1 MKNIF
6 KTFIMIAAAFV
17 MAGCLN
23 HVDDSGF
30 DPKTPKIS
38 FSEENLSIDQNGG
51 ELTVKLNSNLP
62 WRVTSDVAWLTLS
75 DANGLESKDLV
86 LTVAKNRTRKERVAT
101 ITAWIIADKPVKM
114 TVTQDPTPAG
124 ESFTY
129 YVKADGDG
137 LAEGFTW
144 ETATTLPTAMEKAAD
159 GDKICVAAGTYTPIT
174 LIPGGESEQE
184 RTFEFHSNFT
194 IEGGYPADATT
205 GAVADPS
212 KNETIF
218 DGVGSAYHVVV
229 VSASKDNTPA
239 VLKNVTITGGR
250 THTVNQQTYRQ
261 AGENLVDVG
270 MGGGLYIGKANF
282 IMENCKVIANA
293 ATLAAGC
300 YISPNAEVTFR
311 QCVFQNNAAD
321 SNGGGIWNA
330 GGTVYMYDCVVAQN
344 TSGQQA
350 AGYYSIDS
358 GGTITVSRIYNTAF
372 YENDCTQKNE
382 KRSGGALYIRAG
394 SDAVFV
400 NCSFTGNKAG
410 WGAALSAHGAGSD
423 ASKFSKTT
431 LFNCTITGNH
441 ANNGGGGLFAYN
453 ANVDVTAYNCII
465 SGNTSSGIAAEAGA
479 TDGVSPNCVKVKN
492 SILGS
497 SLVDA
502 TGGNVGGWSFSPS
515 SMLGAFGLYE
525 NGITQCFPLVV
536 SADNPAVDQG
546 LSNAE
551 LKELASA
558 GFTPVIDT
566 ELLLKDQ
573 NGTPRTKKSIGS
585 YNSK

>member
-6 KTFIMIAAAFV
+6 KTFIMLAAAFV

-23 HVDDSGF
+23 SIDDSGF
-30 DPKTPKIS
+30 EPKTPNIS

-51 ELTVKLNSNLP
+51 ELTVMLNSNLP
-62 WRVTSDVAWLTLS
+62 WRVTSDAAWLTIS
-75 DANGLESKDLV
+75 DDNGMEGKELV
-86 LTVAKNRTRKERVAT
+86 LSVAKNRTRKERVAT
-101 ITAWIIADKPVKM
+101 LTAWVIADQPVKM

-129 YVKADGDG
+129 YVKVDGDG

-144 ETATTLPTAMEKAAD
+144 ETATTLASAMEKAAD

-174 LIPGGESEQE
+174 LIPGGESEEE

-194 IEGGYPADATT
+194 IEGGYPADAVT

-212 KNETIF
+212 NNETIF

-229 VSASKDNTPA
+229 VSAAKDNTPA

-250 THTVNQQTYRQ
+250 SHTVNQQTYRQ

-293 ATLAAGC
+293 AALAAGC

-311 QCVFQNNAAD
+311 ECVFQNNSAD

-330 GGTVYMYDCVVAQN
+330 GGTLYMYDSVVAQN
-344 TSGQQA
+344 TCGQQA

-358 GGTITVSRIYNTAF
+358 GGTITVSRIYNTLF
-372 YENDCTQKNE
+372 LENDCTQKNE

-400 NCSFTGNKAG
+400 NCTITGNKAG
-410 WGAALSAHGAGSD
+410 WGAAISGHGTGQEAAKLSNTN
-423 ASKFSKTT
+423 F
-431 LFNCTITGNH
+431 FNCTITGNH

-453 ANVDVTAYNCII
+453 VGAQITAYNCIV
-465 SGNTSSGIAAEAGA
+465 SGNTSSGIAAESGVM
-479 TDGVSPNCVKVKN
+479 DGVDANRVLVKN
-492 SILGS
+492 SVLGS

-502 TGGNVGGWSFSPS
+502 TGGPVGGWGFST
-515 SMLGAFGLYE
+515 SMLGELGYYDNSL
-525 NGITQCFPLVV
+525 TKCFPLVV

-546 LSNAE
+546 LSNAD
-551 LKELASA
+551 LQAVAA
-558 GFTPVIDT
+558 GFNPAIDM
-566 ELLLKDQ
+566 ELLLSGQ
-573 NGTPRTKKSIGS
+573 NAIQRTKKSIGS
-585 YNSK
+585 YNAK

>member
-6 KTFIMIAAAFV
+6 KTFIMLAASIV

-23 HVDDSGF
+23 SIDETGF
-30 DPKTPKIS
+30 DPQTPNIS

-51 ELTVKLNSNLP
+51 ELKVMLNSNLP
-62 WRVTSDVAWLTLS
+62 WRVTSDAAWLTVS
-75 DANGLESKDLV
+75 EENGLEGKELV
-86 LTVAKNRTRKERVAT
+86 LTVARNRTRKERIAT
-101 ITAWIIADKPVKM
+101 LTAWIIADQPVKM

-144 ETATTLPTAMEKAAD
+144 ETATTLASAMGKAAD

-174 LIPGGESEQE
+174 LIPGGETEEE
-184 RTFEFHSNFT
+184 RTFEIHSNFT
-194 IEGGYPADATT
+194 IEGGYPADAVT
-205 GAVADPS
+205 GAVADPAN
-212 KNETIF
+212 NETIL
-218 DGVGSAYHVVV
+218 DGAGSAYHVVV

-250 THTVNQQTYRQ
+250 THTANQQTYRQ

-270 MGGGLYIGKANF
+270 LAGGIYIGKANF
-282 IMENCKVIANA
+282 VMENCKVIANA
-293 ATLAAGC
+293 AALAAGC

-311 QCVFQNNAAD
+311 QCVFQNNSAD

-330 GGTVYMYDCVVAQN
+330 GGTLYMYDSVVAQN
-344 TSGQQA
+344 TCGQQA

-358 GGTITVSRIYNTAF
+358 GGTITVSRIYNTLF
-372 YENDCTQKNE
+372 LENDCTQKNE

-400 NCSFTGNKAG
+400 NCTITGNKAG
-410 WGAALSAHGAGSD
+410 WGAAISGHGTGQEAAKLSN
-423 ASKFSKTT
+423 TT
-431 LFNCTITGNH
+431 FFNCTITGNH

-453 ANVDVTAYNCII
+453 AGAQITAYNCIV
-465 SGNTSSGIAAEAGA
+465 SGNTSSGIAAESGVF
-479 TDGVSPNCVKVKN
+479 DGVDANRVLVKN
-492 SILGS
+492 SVLGS

-502 TGGNVGGWSFSPS
+502 AGGAVGGWGFST
-515 SMLGAFGLYE
+515 SMIGELGYYD
-525 NGITQCFPLVV
+525 NSITKCFPLVV

-546 LSNAE
+546 LSNAD
-551 LKELASA
+551 LQELAG
-558 GFTPVIDT
+558 GFNPAVDM
-566 ELLLKDQ
+566 ELLLSGQ
-573 NGTPRTKKSIGS
+573 NAVQRTKKSIGS
-585 YNSK
+585 YNAK

>member
-6 KTFIMIAAAFV
+6 KAFIMLTAAFV
-17 MAGCLN
+17 LAGCLN
-23 HVDDSGF
+23 SIDDSGF
-30 DPKTPKIS
+30 DPKTPNIT

-51 ELTVKLNSNLP
+51 ELTVKINSNLP
-62 WRVTSDVAWLTLS
+62 WRVTSNAAWLTVS
-75 DANGLESKDLV
+75 EPNGLESKDIV

-101 ITAWIIADKPVKM
+101 LTAWIIADKPVTM

-129 YVKADGDG
+129 YVKMDGDAA
-137 LAEGFTW
+137 AEGFTW
-144 ETATTLPTAMEKAAD
+144 ETATTIYAAMEKAAD
-159 GDKICVAAGTYTPIT
+159 GDKICVAAGSYSPIT
-174 LIPGGESEQE
+174 LIPGGEDEKD

-218 DGVGSAYHVVV
+218 DGLGSAYHVVV
-229 VSASKDNTPA
+229 VSAAKDNTPS

-250 THTVNQQTYRQ
+250 TAAANQTTYRQ
-261 AGENLVDVG
+261 AGENLVDIG
-270 MGGGLYIGKANF
+270 LGGGLYVGKANF
-282 IMENCKVIANA
+282 VMENCKVLANA
-293 ATLAAGC
+293 ACHAAGC

-311 QCVFQNNAAD
+311 QCTFQNNSAD
-321 SNGGGIWNA
+321 NNGGGVWNA
-330 GGTVYMYDCVVAQN
+330 GGTLYMYDSAISQN
-344 TSGQQA
+344 TCGQQA

-358 GGTITVSRIYNTAF
+358 GGTITVSRIYNCTF
-372 YENDCTQKNE
+372 TENDNTQKAE

-400 NCSFTGNKAG
+400 NCTFTGNKAG
-410 WGAALSAHGAGSD
+410 WGGVISGHGTGQEAAKLSNTV
-423 ASKFSKTT
+423 F
-431 LFNCTITGNH
+431 FNCTMTGNH
-441 ANNGGGGLFAYN
+441 ANSGGGALFAYN
-453 ANVDVTAYNCII
+453 VGAQITAYNCII
-465 SGNTSSGIAAEAGA
+465 SGNTSSGIAAEAGV
-479 TDGVSPNCVKVKN
+479 TDGIDANRVLVKN

-502 TGGNVGGWSFSPS
+502 TGGTVGGWGFST
-515 SMLGAFGLYE
+515 SMLGEFGYYE
-525 NGITQCFPLVV
+525 NGLTKCFPLVV

-546 LSNAE
+546 LSNAD
-551 LKELASA
+551 LTELAG
-558 GFTPVIDT
+558 GFSPAVDT

-573 NGTPRTKKSIGS
+573 NGTPRTRKSIGS

>member
-6 KTFIMIAAAFV
+6 KAFIMLTAAFV
-17 MAGCLN
+17 LAGCLN
-23 HVDDSGF
+23 SIDDSGF
-30 DPKTPKIS
+30 DPKTPNIT

-51 ELTVKLNSNLP
+51 ELTVKINSNLP
-62 WRVTSDVAWLTLS
+62 WRVTSNAAWLTVS
-75 DANGLESKDLV
+75 EPNGLESKDIV

-101 ITAWIIADKPVKM
+101 LTAWIIADKPVTM

-129 YVKADGDG
+129 YVKMDGDAA
-137 LAEGFTW
+137 AEGFTW
-144 ETATTLPTAMEKAAD
+144 ETATTIYAAMEKAAD
-159 GDKICVAAGTYTPIT
+159 GDKICVAAGSYSPIT
-174 LIPGGESEQE
+174 LIPGGEDEKD

-218 DGVGSAYHVVV
+218 DGLGSAYHVVV
-229 VSASKDNTPA
+229 VSAAKDNTPS

-250 THTVNQQTYRQ
+250 TAAANQTTYRQ
-261 AGENLVDVG
+261 AGENLVDIG
-270 MGGGLYIGKANF
+270 LGGGLYVGKANF
-282 IMENCKVIANA
+282 VMENCKVLANA
-293 ATLAAGC
+293 ACHAAGC
-300 YISPNAEVTFR
+300 YIAPNAEVIFR
-311 QCVFQNNAAD
+311 QCTFQNNSAD
-321 SNGGGIWNA
+321 NNGGGVWNA
-330 GGTVYMYDCVVAQN
+330 GGTLYMYDSVISQN
-344 TSGQQA
+344 TCGQQA

-358 GGTITVSRIYNTAF
+358 GGTITVSRIYNCTF
-372 YENDCTQKNE
+372 TENDNTQKAE

-400 NCSFTGNKAG
+400 NCTFTGNKAG
-410 WGAALSAHGAGSD
+410 WGGVISGHGTGQEAAKLSNTV
-423 ASKFSKTT
+423 F
-431 LFNCTITGNH
+431 FNCTMTGNH
-441 ANNGGGGLFAYN
+441 ANSGGGALFAYN
-453 ANVDVTAYNCII
+453 VGAQITAYNCII
-465 SGNTSSGIAAEAGA
+465 SGNTSSGIAAEAGV
-479 TDGVSPNCVKVKN
+479 TDGVDANRVLVKN

-502 TGGNVGGWSFSPS
+502 TGGTVGGWGFST
-515 SMLGAFGLYE
+515 SMLGEFGYYE
-525 NGITQCFPLVV
+525 NGLTKCFPLVA
-536 SADNPAVDQG
+536 STDNPAVDQG
-546 LSNAE
+546 LSNTDLTEA
-551 LKELASA
+551 AS
-558 GFTPVIDT
+558 GFSPAVDT

>member
-6 KTFIMIAAAFV
+6 KTFIMLAAAFV

-23 HVDDSGF
+23 SIDDSGF
-30 DPKTPKIS
+30 EPKTPNIS

-51 ELTVKLNSNLP
+51 ELTVMLNSNLP
-62 WRVTSDVAWLTLS
+62 WRVTSDAAWLTIS
-75 DANGLESKDLV
+75 DDNGMEGKELV
-86 LTVAKNRTRKERVAT
+86 LSVAKNRTRKERVAT
-101 ITAWIIADKPVKM
+101 LTAWVIADQPVKM

-129 YVKADGDG
+129 YVKVDGDG

-144 ETATTLPTAMEKAAD
+144 ETATTLASAMEKAAD
-159 GDKICVAAGTYTPIT
+159 GDKICVAAGSYTPIT
-174 LIPGGESEQE
+174 LIPGGESEEE

-194 IEGGYPADATT
+194 IEGGYPADAVT

-212 KNETIF
+212 NNETIF

-229 VSASKDNTPA
+229 VSAAKDNTPA

-250 THTVNQQTYRQ
+250 SHTVNQQTYRQ

-293 ATLAAGC
+293 AALAAGC

-311 QCVFQNNAAD
+311 ECVFQNNSAD

-330 GGTVYMYDCVVAQN
+330 GGTLYMYDSVIAQN
-344 TSGQQA
+344 TCAQQA

-358 GGTITVSRIYNTAF
+358 GGTITVSRIYNTLF
-372 YENDCTQKNE
+372 LDNDCTQKNE

-400 NCSFTGNKAG
+400 NCTITGNKAG
-410 WGAALSAHGAGSD
+410 WGAAISGHGTGQEAAKLSN
-423 ASKFSKTT
+423 TT
-431 LFNCTITGNH
+431 FFNCTITGNH

-453 ANVDVTAYNCII
+453 VGAQITAYNCIV
-465 SGNTSSGIAAEAGA
+465 SGNTSSGIAAESGVM
-479 TDGVSPNCVKVKN
+479 DGVDANRVLVKN
-492 SILGS
+492 SVLGS

-502 TGGNVGGWSFSPS
+502 AGGPVGGWGFST
-515 SMLGAFGLYE
+515 SMLGEFGFHD
-525 NGITQCFPLVV
+525 NGITKCFPLVV
-536 SADNPAVDQG
+536 SADNPAVNQG

-551 LKELASA
+551 LEEIAK
-558 GFTPVIDT
+558 GFNPAVDID
-566 ELLLKDQ
+566 LLLNGQ
-573 NGTPRTKKSIGS
+573 NHTPRTLKSIGS
-585 YNSK
+585 YNAK

>member
-6 KTFIMIAAAFV
+6 KTFIMLAASII

-23 HVDDSGF
+23 SIDETGF
-30 DPKTPKIS
+30 DPQTPNIS

-51 ELTVKLNSNLP
+51 ELKVMLNSNLP
-62 WRVTSDVAWLTLS
+62 WRVTSDAAWLTVS
-75 DANGLESKDLV
+75 EDNGLEGKELV
-86 LTVAKNRTRKERVAT
+86 LTVARNRTRKERLAT
-101 ITAWIIADKPVKM
+101 LTAWIIADQPVKM

-144 ETATTLPTAMEKAAD
+144 ETATTLASAMGKAAD

-174 LIPGGESEQE
+174 LIPGGETEEE
-184 RTFEFHSNFT
+184 RTFEIHSNFT
-194 IEGGYPADATT
+194 IEGGYPADAVT
-205 GAVADPS
+205 GAVADPAN
-212 KNETIF
+212 NETIL
-218 DGVGSAYHVVV
+218 DGAGSAYHVVV

-250 THTVNQQTYRQ
+250 THTANQQTYRQ

-270 MGGGLYIGKANF
+270 LAGGIYIGKANF
-282 IMENCKVIANA
+282 VMENCKVIANA
-293 ATLAAGC
+293 AALAAGC

-311 QCVFQNNAAD
+311 QCVFQNNSAD

-330 GGTVYMYDCVVAQN
+330 GGTLYMYDSVVAQN
-344 TSGQQA
+344 TCGQQA

-358 GGTITVSRIYNTAF
+358 GGTITVSRIYNTLF
-372 YENDCTQKNE
+372 LENDCTQKNE

-400 NCSFTGNKAG
+400 NCTITGNKAG
-410 WGAALSAHGAGSD
+410 WGAAISGHGTGQEAAKLSN
-423 ASKFSKTT
+423 TT
-431 LFNCTITGNH
+431 FFNCTITGNH

-453 ANVDVTAYNCII
+453 AGAQITAYNCIV
-465 SGNTSSGIAAEAGA
+465 SGNTSSGIAAESGA
-479 TDGVSPNCVKVKN
+479 LDGVDANRVLVKN
-492 SILGS
+492 SVLGS

-502 TGGNVGGWSFSPS
+502 AGGAVGGWGFST
-515 SMLGAFGLYE
+515 SMIGELGYYD
-525 NGITQCFPLVV
+525 NSITKCFPLVV

-546 LSNAE
+546 LSNAD
-551 LKELASA
+551 LQELAG
-558 GFTPVIDT
+558 GFNPAVDM
-566 ELLLKDQ
+566 ELLLSGQ
-573 NGTPRTKKSIGS
+573 NAVQRTKKSIGS
-585 YNSK
+585 YNAK